1 MKKKYNRASLSV
13 EAAKYEIGKGME
25 DGFHL
30 WSTVI
35 TNGWIS
41 TEGLVKI
48 TNENGEVVCPF
59 IQNRR
64 GLIFIREGDYIIY
77 DDGVIINICHKKYF
91 VYGSYYSRFYIS
103 NVFYDTILPI

>member
-1 MKKKYNRASLSV
+1 MKEYERVPLTVTAR
-13 EAAKYEIGKGME
+13 KYEVGQHLE
-25 DGFHL
+25 DGFEL
-30 WSTVI
+30 YTKVV

-48 TNENGEVVCPF
+48 TRPDGSVVCPF

-77 DDGVIINICHKKYF
+77 DGHNQRHVCGED
-91 VYGSYYSRFYIS
+91 RFHERYHEIS
-103 NVFYDTILPI
+103 N